1 MSSTGSISAS
11 PDGLLMAL
19 IQYPVPVVNT
29 PEDVQA
35 SVDEICRM
43 VASTKAGYPDLDLIV
58 FPEYSSSGLNTK
70 IWSYDEFLIGLDDPK
85 VCLLYTSPS
94 PRDRTRSRMPSSA

>member
-43 VASTKAGYPDLDLIV
+43 VGSTKAGYPDLDLIV
-58 FPEYSSSGLNTK
+58 SRNILPPVSTPRFGPMMNSS
-70 IWSYDEFLIGLDDPK
+70 LD
-85 VCLLYTSPS
+85 SMI
-94 PRDRTRSRMPSSA
+94 PR

>member
-29 PEDVQA
+29 L
-35 SVDEICRM
+35 S
-43 VASTKAGYPDLDLIV
+43 LIH
-58 FPEYSSSGLNTK
+58 
-70 IWSYDEFLIGLDDPK
+70 I
-85 VCLLYTSPS
+85 
-94 PRDRTRSRMPSSA
+94 